1 MTPEELRAQ
10 ARDIYTNGKPLDNQ
24 VTDLIFA
31 LVMGQAEIMERLDKI
46 TQRQEQRG
54 FTGYANE

>member
-1 MTPEELRAQ
+1 MTPEELRSQ

-31 LVMGQAEIMERLDKI
+31 LVMAQAETMERLDRLI
-46 TQRQEQRG
+46 ELEDLRDARFHTD
-54 FTGYANE
+54 

>member
-1 MTPEELRAQ
+1 MTPEELRSQ

-31 LVMGQAEIMERLDKI
+31 LVMAQAETMERLDRLI
-46 TQRQEQRG
+46 ELEEMG
-54 FTGYANE
+54 NE